1 MKTIKYLLVCCFTL
15 LALAAFAQETI
26 SHVVAKG
33 ETITSIAN
41 KYNVSEA
48 ALLEENPILKNYIY
62 VGMKIRIPSNAK
74 KQIVFEEPA
83 KSQKSPAEVVVTV
96 GENEA
101 STTQANVETEAPKKE
116 NYFKNSFFPER
127 QPETF
132 TPHRTYA
139 GFAFYLPTVEGLGE
153 SLSAWGVEATGFGYQ
168 FFLSPNFF
176 LDASGHIIFKHL
188 NQKASEYDQTRYNAF
203 DFQFPIMLGLEIS
216 GFQLRAGGF
225 LEYTLLGWQ
234 AQKTGDKITRTLF
247 SQMKPASP
255 ARFLYGVRFDASF
268 GPLNVGFLLSWQKG
282 IKDPG
287 KSLSL
292 GFKF

>member
-33 ETITSIAN
+33 ETVTSIAN

-83 KSQKSPAEVVVTV
+83 KSQKSPADVVVTV

-176 LDASGHIIFKHL
+176 LDASGHVIYRHSNVKYSKEWQLRGNEFALH
-188 NQKASEYDQTRYNAF
+188 
-203 DFQFPIMLGLEIS
+203 FPIMIGVEVS

-225 LEYTLLGWQ
+225 IEYTIIGWT
-234 AQKTGDKITRTLF
+234 AEKLGDKTTRTLY
-247 SQMKPASP
+247 SAMKSSSP
-255 ARFLYGVRFDASF
+255 NRFHYGARFDASF
-268 GPLNVGFLLSWQKG
+268 GFVDIGFILSWQSG
-282 IKDPG
+282 IKTST
-287 KSLSL
+287 KALSI

>member
-33 ETITSIAN
+33 ETVTSIAN

-83 KSQKSPAEVVVTV
+83 KSQKSPADVVVTV

-153 SLSAWGVEATGFGYQ
+153 SLSAWGIEATGFGYQ

-176 LDASGHIIFKHL
+176 LDASGHIIFRHL
-188 NQKASEYDQTRYNAF
+188 NQKASEYYQMRYNAF

-234 AQKTGDKITRTLF
+234 AQKTGDKITRTLY
-247 SQMKPASP
+247 SQMTPSP
-255 ARFLYGVRFDASF
+255 ARFFYGVRFDASF
-268 GPLNVGFLLSWQKG
+268 GFLNVGFLLSWWQG
-282 IKDPG
+282 TKDPG
-287 KSLSL
+287 KSLSI

>member
-33 ETITSIAN
+33 ETVTSIAN

-83 KSQKSPAEVVVTV
+83 KSQKSPADVVVTV

-176 LDASGHIIFKHL
+176 LDASGHIIFRHL
-188 NQKASEYDQTRYNAF
+188 NQKASEYYQMRYNAF

-234 AQKTGDKITRTLF
+234 AQKTGDKITRTLY
-247 SQMKPASP
+247 SQMTPSP
-255 ARFLYGVRFDASF
+255 ARFFYGVRFDASF
-268 GPLNVGFLLSWQKG
+268 GFLNVGFLLSWWQG
-282 IKDPG
+282 TKDPG
-287 KSLSL
+287 KSLSI